1 MRFKLWMRN
10 VGLLLGRS
18 LFPLVTCVILGG
30 VVLWGPWVTF
40 VLAVAC
46 FAFVS
51 AYA

>member
-1 MRFKLWMRN
+1 MQLNVWMRN
-10 VGLLLGRS
+10 TGQVLGRS

-40 VLAVAC
+40 ALAVGC